1 MAHGVNNVRGEANV
15 SSVRTTRNR
24 NESNLYDKEV
34 VSTPGCLR
42 ETRRR
47 VDIETAVCVC
57 VCVWVRPDQI
67 RLWTLK
73 IYREVPDAS
82 TKNEPAGPKEKF
94 GCVSLRRGGRVS
106 GLTTQA
112 PD

>member
-1 MAHGVNNVRGEANV
+1 MAHGANNVRGEANV
-15 SSVRTTRNR
+15 ASVRTTRNR
-24 NESNLYDKEV
+24 NESTRRL
-34 VSTPGCLR
+34 SRLLGAR

-47 VDIETAVCVC
+47 VDIETAVY

-67 RLWTLK
+67 RLWTLN

-106 GLTTQA
+106 GLTIQA